1 MGKKVFIS
9 YSWDSEEHQ
18 TWIANLAATL
28 RKYEIEADFDA
39 SEVQSNLYQMMVE
52 KIRIYDK
59 IVVVATQRYTDKA
72 NSFSGGVGTE
82 TKLLLN
88 HFVNNE
94 SKIVVVK
101 RGNCDV
107 PFYLKGYEFVDL
119 TSEDKSSI
127 ENLVRKINDIPKYS
141 LPPVKQEDCPIS
153 SKYVDGFD
161 LDNEIPDLRTVT
173 TQGKDDYLKEQ
184 FEIADKTVLDLLQ
197 KTKLKNPELN
207 IEHEAK
213 EVASSSG
220 QYFGVDSLQGSNY
233 VVCSYSIKYQE
244 KDAYYK
250 IWLSL
255 NDRMLGKGIFGSSE
269 RPIFSTY
276 NKEFN
281 SYNLWV
287 YVSPSSKQPCLA
299 CNSIWGS
306 GQITNGEELG
316 KYIFKCLI
324 KRIQQ

>member
-1 MGKKVFIS
+1 MGRKVFIS

-18 TWIANLAATL
+18 TWVANLAATL
-28 RKYEIEADFDA
+28 RKYGIEADFDA
-39 SEVQSNLYQMMVE
+39 SEVQSNLYQMMVD

-88 HFVNNE
+88 YFVNNE

-101 RGNCDV
+101 RGDCDV

-153 SKYVDGFD
+153 SKRVDGFD
-161 LDNEIPDLRTVT
+161 FGNEIPDLRTVT

-184 FEIADKTVLDLLQ
+184 FEIADKTVLELLQ

-213 EVASSSG
+213 DVNTPSR
-220 QYFGVDSLQGSNY
+220 QYWGLGCLQENRY
-233 VVCSYSIKYQE
+233 AVCSYSIKYQE
-244 KDAYYK
+244 KTSYYK

-255 NDRMLGKGIFGSSE
+255 NDGMLSKGIFGSSE
-269 RPIFSTY
+269 RPLFSNY
-276 NKEFN
+276 DQEFN
-281 SYNLWV
+281 SFQLWV
-287 YVSPSSKQPCLA
+287 YVSPSSKQPRLES
-299 CNSIWGS
+299 NYIWGS
-306 GQITNGEELG
+306 GQITNGVELG

-324 KRIQQ
+324 ERIQQ